1 MLSNVYLTEAV
12 TLQDRFARCCQSDFF
27 SSFSACPGEGVAW
40 CVRDGIGI
48 LARVGTTGIPAEEG
62 RKTAIRSARQKRPG
76 GLRVLKPK
84 ASARRLHQRNGLLIF
99 WLWTMACRQ
108 EEHGGSGR
116 SGNQNHNPPRTEE
129 SCAGGLWSADFFGAS
144 PVASGLG
151 HPLGR
156 DPARTIVPRKLKRQ
170 AVLTVRLHDPTLS
183 AGLGDSQLSGALG
196 TFGGRH
202 DLVAQ
207 LVVARLVA
215 DVRENLCNVGLIDLA
230 P

>member
-1 MLSNVYLTEAV
+1 VCARW
-12 TLQDRFARCCQSDFF
+12 DR
-27 SSFSACPGEGVAW
+27 
-40 CVRDGIGI
+40 I

-62 RKTAIRSARQKRPG
+62 RRTAIRSARQKRPG

-99 WLWTMACRQ
+99 WLCTMACRQ
-108 EEHGGSGR
+108 ESTGARAGAETKTTTLPHRGILCRRVVVSRFLR
-116 SGNQNHNPPRTEE
+116 SQPRRI
-129 SCAGGLWSADFFGAS
+129 
-144 PVASGLG
+144 GLG